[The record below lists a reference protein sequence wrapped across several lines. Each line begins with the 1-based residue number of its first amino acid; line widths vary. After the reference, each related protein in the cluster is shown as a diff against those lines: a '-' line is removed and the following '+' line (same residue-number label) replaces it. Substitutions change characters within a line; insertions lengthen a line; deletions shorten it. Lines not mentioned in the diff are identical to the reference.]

1 MLTRPYRY
9 LRMHMVLVGLGAL
22 PFVVWRFSTR
32 NIWPDVS
39 VAAYLLT
46 AVLFLTLLNGYP
58 GHGSRWY
65 WKLVTVMVIVHI
77 VVLSLF
83 VLGTFTIVAAGI
95 KPPTAM
101 FFGLVIVILAVE
113 SWVALRVIRMFLERT
128 PV

>member
-1 MLTRPYRY
+1 
-9 LRMHMVLVGLGAL
+9 MHMVLIGLGAL

-46 AVLFLTLLNGYP
+46 AFLFLTLLNGYP
-58 GHGSRWY
+58 GRRSRWY
-65 WKLVTVMVIVHI
+65 WKVVTIMVIVHL
-77 VVLSLF
+77 VVLSMF
-83 VLGTFTIVAAGI
+83 VFGAFTIVATGI

-113 SWVALRVIRMFLERT
+113 SWVSLRLIRMFLERT
-128 PV
+128 PAQSTNNSAF